1 MVYLVIWCR
10 GLPISTICT
19 CKTIGVFGALVWRLT
34 NAYHSLPTFDL
45 IKTSGPCAFTKHH
58 RLVITTD
65 IIYCY
70 NVLDELLMVGY

>member
-1 MVYLVIWCR
+1 LVLWS
-10 GLPISTICT
+10 G
-19 CKTIGVFGALVWRLT
+19 
-34 NAYHSLPTFDL
+34 SLPMLTILYQPVDL
-45 IKTSGPCAFTKHH
+45 GKTSGPCAFTKHH

>member
-1 MVYLVIWCR
+1 MVYLVSWCQ
-10 GLPISTICT
+10 GLPD
-19 CKTIGVFGALVWRLT
+19 FT
-34 NAYHSLPTFDL
+34 NAYQPMDL
-45 IKTSGPCAFTKHH
+45 GKTSGPCAFTKHH